1 MILKLKRT
9 PGIYLIGF
17 MGCGKTTVG
26 RMLAEKIGWRF
37 VCVDEE
43 IEAAQKKTI
52 AEIFDTVGEEEF
64 RNIETAAIRQYVR
77 KVQAG
82 HPIVMALGGGA
93 VMRQENFDML
103 TNNGVTIWL
112 DVQFE
117 VMQKRVECAT
127 HRPLARDP
135 EKFRQLYEA
144 RLPMYKKAEYR
155 ITVVGDDSRNALEQ
169 ILELPIFHV

>member
-9 PGIYLIGF
+9 PGIYLVGY
-17 MGCGKTTVG
+17 MGSGKNTVG

-37 VCVDEE
+37 VCIDED

-52 AEIFDTVGEEEF
+52 SEIFDTSGEEEF
-64 RNIETAAIRQYVR
+64 RKIEAEAIRQRVR

-82 HPIVMALGGGA
+82 HPLVMALGGGA
-93 VMRQENFDML
+93 FTRQENVDVL

-112 DVQFE
+112 DVDFK
-117 VMQKRVECAT
+117 VLQKRVESSS

-135 EKFRQLYEA
+135 EKFRRLYEE
-144 RLPMYKKAEYR
+144 RLPMYAKAEYR
-155 ITVVGDDSRNALEQ
+155 IVVAGDDSRNALEQ
-169 ILELPIFHV
+169 ILELPLFHA